1 LKVLLINPPHWKLTG
16 IHNNQNPGLGLLY
29 LASQLQNHDVRIVD
43 AEATRMELS
52 HLHRY
57 VKAYDPNAVLVT
69 STTLSFQGMVK
80 TCKLI
85 RNMKPDTQIVVGG
98 PHVTTMPHKSL
109 ALTGAN
115 CAVVGEGETII
126 EKALTSSGVLTGSPF
141 LDLDVHLPRDKH
153 DPPIPSEF
161 YVGND
166 PVYELPETTV
176 MWERGCPHECVFCS
190 TRAVHGRVMRRRSI
204 PSIIAELKELKAL
217 GIRSIFVYDDELVG
231 VNKEQYAWLM
241 ELCDTIIRE
250 GLSDLIFKSQGRCN
264 GELVTDELLTKM
276 KQAGFKAL
284 MMGCESGS
292 QKVLDA
298 IKKHLTIEDI
308 ETTIPR
314 IKKAGIETF
323 TYWMIGNREETSE
336 DARLTLELIKRL
348 RPNIDHKHVTILNPL
363 PGAPIYQEALE
374 NGWILSHNFNFW
386 SQHGHVIMEGPW
398 LSEAEIL
405 AWERRLID
413 A

>member
-1 LKVLLINPPHWKLTG
+1 MKVLLINSPHWKLTG
-16 IHNNQNPGLGLLY
+16 IRNNQNPGLGLLY
-29 LASQLQNHDVRIVD
+29 LASQLRGHEIKILD
-43 AEATRMELS
+43 AETLGMEFS
-52 HLHRY
+52 QVRGY
-57 VKAYDPNAVLVT
+57 VKDYDPDAVLVT
-69 STTLSFQGMVK
+69 ATTLSFQAMVK

-85 RNMKPDTQIVVGG
+85 RNMTPDTRIIVGG
-98 PHVTTMPHKSL
+98 PHVSAMPHKSL

-115 CAVVGEGETII
+115 CAVVGEGEYVIK
-126 EKALTSSGVLTGSPF
+126 KALTGTGVLTGPPF
-141 LDLDVHLPRDKH
+141 MDLDVHLPRDKH

-161 YVGND
+161 YIGND

-190 TRAVHGRVMRRRSI
+190 TRAVHGRLMRRRSI

-231 VNKEQYAWLM
+231 VNKEQYSWLM
-241 ELCDTIIRE
+241 DLCDTIIKE
-250 GLSDLIFKSQGRCN
+250 GLNDLIFKSQGRCSN
-264 GELVTDELLTKM
+264 EFVTDELLSKM
-276 KQAGFKAL
+276 KRAGFKAL

-298 IKKHLTIEDI
+298 VKKHLTIEDI
-308 ETTIPR
+308 EQTLPR
-314 IKKAGIETF
+314 IHNAGIETF
-323 TYWMIGNREETSE
+323 TYWMVGNPTETSE

-348 RPNIDHKHVTILNPL
+348 KPYMNYKHITILNPL
-363 PGAPIYQEALE
+363 PGTPIYQHALE

-386 SQHGHVIMEGPW
+386 SQHGRVIMEGPW
-398 LSEAEIL
+398 MTEQEIL
-405 AWERRLID
+405 AWEKRLIE